1 VTLIPHIPYQYI
13 IDITATIM
21 ADAITDEDAPLSSL
35 HRHTNNEDNDPSDE
49 LQDFRFLAAL
59 TAGSDGHK
67 IPKRGEKDF
76 EPHGTKHQDAVLAAS
91 RQAMHDALNYT
102 RVHAPKSNCRAWYF
116 GEGVFDDH
124 EDTTEPA
131 EVMSDAIRGR
141 GLDRD
146 HVVMV
151 ESSRGTHY
159 RTMGKTALGKADA
172 RIWLLPE
179 EALYL
184 VERGNIDLWW
194 PARPLAAVRGQ
205 ASQYGMGVAD
215 GEQEEDDGFPL
226 SLEAA
231 YALLIGDDEKKG
243 KVSLDRYTVYANLKR
258 TGYVVFRDRNLD
270 PSYGSSNTLGSQ
282 KPSSFFTWLF
292 GALFTEIPHEPAPY
306 GPLIQPG
313 LYRSYNKI
321 YQQLSLIPRHIPAP
335 EVADSLML
343 PRNPFCLVYDIWKP
357 SRIPNFAKSNPGMP
371 DFQIAVVSSRST
383 NVPSLTQ
390 LVSLLESSPWD
401 PPKKEWTGL
410 GNSYQ
415 RLRHGW
421 RNVILAVV
429 DQGVISYLRMSEAA
443 FGEERLYDRFDGG
456 GARGGKKG
464 GSRGK
469 ERGRGRGSDTK
480 RSAT

>member
-1 VTLIPHIPYQYI
+1 VTHFLHLQRKCI
-13 IDITATIM
+13 IDIKVPTM
-21 ADAITDEDAPLSSL
+21 ADATADEDAPLSSL
-35 HRHTNNEDNDPSDE
+35 HKHANNEDNDPGDE

-59 TAGSDGHK
+59 TAGSNGQHK

-91 RQAMHDALNYT
+91 RQAMHDALDYT
-102 RVHAPKSNCRAWYF
+102 RVHVPKSNCRAWYF
-116 GEGVFDDH
+116 GDGVLDKSRNNV
-124 EDTTEPA
+124 EAA
-131 EVMSDAIRGR
+131 EVMSDAVRGR

-151 ESSRGTHY
+151 ESSRGTQY

-184 VERGNIDLWW
+184 VERGNLDLWW

-205 ASQYGMGVAD
+205 VKGYGLERVE
-215 GEQEEDDGFPL
+215 GEEEEEEEEDDGLPL
-226 SLEAA
+226 SLQAA
-231 YALLIGDDEKKG
+231 YALLIGDDEAKG

-258 TGYVVFRDRNLD
+258 TGYVVFRDRYQDL
-270 PSYGSSNTLGSQ
+270 SYGSLNTHESQ
-282 KPSSFFTWLF
+282 KTSSLFTWLF
-292 GALFTEIPHEPAPY
+292 GALFAEKSHEHAPY
-306 GPLIQPG
+306 GPLVQPG
-313 LYRSYNKI
+313 LYRSYNRI
-321 YQQLSLIPRHIPAP
+321 YRQLSVLPRHTPAP
-335 EVADSLML
+335 QPTDPSI
-343 PRNPFCLVYDIWKP
+343 PPQGPFRLVYNLWKP
-357 SRIPNFAKSNPGMP
+357 SRIPNFAKSNPGTP
-371 DFQIAVVSSRST
+371 DFRIAIVSSRDTS
-383 NVPSLTQ
+383 VPSLTQ

-401 PPKKEWTGL
+401 PPKKELTGP

-429 DQGVISYLRMSEAA
+429 DQGVISYLRVSEAA

-456 GARGGKKG
+456 SMRGGKKG
-464 GSRGK
+464 GSRG
-469 ERGRGRGSDTK
+469 RGRGRG
-480 RSAT
+480 RGR